1 MEHLRLNRSQ
11 HVVAV
16 VALGFA
22 LYFLGTWITSLGS
35 HMPYDSATYTNLGTS
50 NIEGGLFP
58 WVRFTIWVLLI
69 AVWVSVSIPLL
80 KDRSANH

>member
-11 HVVAV
+11 HVAAV

-35 HMPYDSATYTNLGTS
+35 YLPYGSATYTNLGS
-50 NIEGGLFP
+50 ANIEGGLFP

-80 KDRSANH
+80 KDRTANH